1 MQELNQLEKQ
11 LEQRSI
17 KELEEIV
24 DTFLDSVAKIKAKY
38 GGSLYYNYVNDKNGK
53 GTSCIEPFT
62 IKSHLLYML
71 KDNHLNS
78 MLRYKSKEL
87 LNKLDLLS

>member
-11 LEQRSI
+11 LEQRSV

-24 DTFLDSVAKIKAKY
+24 DTFLDSVAKLKQKY
-38 GGSLYYNYVNDKNGK
+38 GGNSYYSYVNDKNTK

-71 KDNHLNS
+71 KDNMLNH

>member
-11 LEQRSI
+11 LEQRSV

-24 DTFLDSVAKIKAKY
+24 DTFLDSVAKLKQKY
-38 GGSLYYNYVNDKNGK
+38 GGNSYYSYVNENNTK

-62 IKSHLLYML
+62 IKNHLLYML
-71 KDNHLNS
+71 KDNMLNQ

-87 LNKLDLLS
+87 LDKLDLLS